1 MQSVINNSVC
11 LPPDI
16 REDVFSEYLSKCSR
30 SSLALECH
38 MSLLDYCYN
47 VLLETCHV
55 IDLTFDIHFIDVSL
69 TAT

>member
-16 REDVFSEYLSKCSR
+16 REDRFSEYLSKCSH

-38 MSLLDYCYN
+38 MSLLDYCHI
-47 VLLETCHV
+47 VLIKTCHV
-55 IDLTFDIHFIDVSL
+55 IDLTFDIHFTDVSL

>member
-1 MQSVINNSVC
+1 MKSVINNSVC
-11 LPPDI
+11 LPPGI
-16 REDVFSEYLSKCSR
+16 DVFSEYLSKCSH

-38 MSLLDYCYN
+38 MSLLDYCRII
-47 VLLETCHV
+47 LIKTCHV